1 MLVHTMPIRL
11 LLPVALAQGLWVR
24 GTTPR
29 LPPARGHRGRCGTGA
44 DAVRV
49 VGVGDSI
56 VAGVGVDEQHNALVG
71 QFARRLHER
80 TRRPVEWRVLGLNGA
95 TSSTIAERMAPGA
108 KPADVYLVS
117 AGVNDV
123 THGVSAR
130 VFASNVAHAVRTL
143 QTRSPAA
150 TVIFTGVPPL
160 AMFPVLPWPLG
171 ALLGD
176 RARRLQAAAREVL
189 LREQALCFD
198 FPDSLP
204 GGGFASDGFHPAADA
219 CGEWAEWLLDLWLSR
234 PDAPFWT
241 GRESASPPAS
251 RS

>member
-1 MLVHTMPIRL
+1 MLVYTMPTRL
-11 LLPVALAQGLWVR
+11 LLPVALVQGLWVR

-44 DAVRV
+44 GAIRV

-56 VAGVGVDEQHNALVG
+56 VAGVGVDEQRNALVG

-80 TRRPVEWRVLGLNGA
+80 VRRPVEWRAHGLNGA
-95 TSSTIAERMAPGA
+95 TSSVIARRIAPRA
-108 KPADVYLVS
+108 QPADLYLVS

-130 VFASNVAHAVRTL
+130 AYASNVAHVVGALRA
-143 QTRSPAA
+143 RSPAA

-160 AMFPVLPWPLG
+160 AMFPALPWPLG

-189 LREQALCFD
+189 LRGQALCFD
-198 FPDSLP
+198 FPEALP

-234 PDAPFWT
+234 PDAPFST
-241 GRESASPPAS
+241 GRESASPPA
-251 RS
+251 